1 MSNCDTPKLKAVYY
15 SILKYQPENLK
26 LLHEA
31 FDITELPTP
40 ADDMPV
46 ILQDA
51 DVCFAPLGYQFDKE
65 KMASMPKLKAIVTNT
80 TGIPHVDA
88 IAAQY
93 QNIEVIS
100 LANDTAFLET
110 ITPTAEHTWGLLLAL
125 LRNMPAARISVLDGK
140 WDRRPFPG
148 SAMLSRLSIGIIGL
162 GRLGKMVARY
172 AEAFGMQVRYYDPYV
187 ELEDSSTERVNS
199 LEDLV
204 SVSDVISLHVPA
216 NDETWGMLSRA
227 VINQFKPGAYFIN
240 TARGELVDDT
250 ALLEALKEGR
260 IAGAALDVLS
270 DEFNPAF
277 DPKACALINYA
288 REHDNLLLTP
298 HIGGSTIDAWRET
311 EHRVI
316 DRAIQCLG
324 IEMNND

>member
-1 MSNCDTPKLKAVYY
+1 MSNHDTVKPKAIYY
-15 SILKYQPENLK
+15 SILKYQVENLK
-26 LLHEA
+26 ILHDA
-31 FDITELPTP
+31 FDVTELPTP
-40 ADDMPV
+40 AEDTPV
-46 ILQDA
+46 ILRDVH
-51 DVCFAPLGYQFDKE
+51 VCFAPLGYQFDKE
-65 KMASMPKLKAIVTNT
+65 KIAGMPNLKAIVTNT

-88 IAAQY
+88 VAAQH

-100 LANDTAFLET
+100 LASDTAFLET

-125 LRNMPAARISVLDGK
+125 LRNIPSARKSVLDGK

-172 AEAFGMQVRYYDPYV
+172 AEAFGMRVRYYDPYV
-187 ELEDSSTERVNS
+187 ELEGDNIERINN

-216 NDETWGMLSRA
+216 NDETFGMLSRT
-227 VINQFKPGAYFIN
+227 IIDQFKPGAYFIN
-240 TARGELVDDT
+240 TARGEPVDDV
-250 ALLEALKEGR
+250 ALLDALKQGR
-260 IAGAALDVLS
+260 VSGAALDVLS
-270 DEFNPAF
+270 DEFNPEF
-277 DPKACALINYA
+277 NPKTCALIKYA

-298 HIGGSTIDAWRET
+298 HIGGSTMDAWLET
-311 EHRVI
+311 ERRVI

-324 IEMNND
+324 VR